1 MQPVR
6 MKRKPAKKKPAKKV
20 VKTPVKLL
28 PKSKR
33 RRFVC
38 PGI

>member
-1 MQPVR
+1 MTKI
-6 MKRKPAKKKPAKKV
+6 KRAKPKKKRAKKV

-33 RRFVC
+33 RRDIC
-38 PGI
+38 GGI